1 MDKGS
6 FGVHQIEFVIQ
17 PSPSFIDS
25 RGIRQ
30 ATNGT
35 HNFGLVSARHDGRW
49 LIVDANLR
57 KEKLGIDLAMHNA
70 IQLTLNPVGHQSTN
84 CTCRFALI
92 SAMAPLTSLGTCRR
106 LKLLI
111 CQLFVYIKTIFVS
124 FVSCLFHLSVICLLY
139 QLYV

>member
-57 KEKLGIDLAMHNA
+57 KEKLGTDLAMHNA
-70 IQLTLNPVGHQSTN
+70 LRLTLNPVGHQSTN

-106 LKLLI
+106 
-111 CQLFVYIKTIFVS
+111 
-124 FVSCLFHLSVICLLY
+124 
-139 QLYV
+139 

>member
-70 IQLTLNPVGHQSTN
+70 ISSMCLELQFSRPRWRWV
-84 CTCRFALI
+84 
-92 SAMAPLTSLGTCRR
+92 SAA
-106 LKLLI
+106 
-111 CQLFVYIKTIFVS
+111 TIAS
-124 FVSCLFHLSVICLLY
+124 DR
-139 QLYV
+139 YV